1 MLAPGGGAVGFVRKP
16 ADGAS
21 VFVEDSCQ
29 PNWCFAKDVVNGWL
43 EADAFTLACLLR
55 HLLDCAATINF
66 YSHRVAL
73 PAVVEGLTTELTGVI
88 GPSGSDAISQMLNAA
103 GTGQPEGWIGLVG
116 IAVLLFAA
124 TGFVGS
130 LQDALDRIWDAPP
143 RPGGIWSFIRSKL
156 FSFSLVLAAAFLLL
170 VSLLLSTAVTA
181 FAGSFASALV
191 LARKKLA
198 RMSPSQVYFGGIWPS
213 CSKAGEVRVMGIT
226 AVPDKLRKIS
236 K

>member
-1 MLAPGGGAVGFVRKP
+1 
-16 ADGAS
+16 
-21 VFVEDSCQ
+21 
-29 PNWCFAKDVVNGWL
+29 
-43 EADAFTLACLLR
+43 
-55 HLLDCAATINF
+55 
-66 YSHRVAL
+66 
-73 PAVVEGLTTELTGVI
+73 VVEGLTTELTGVI

-213 CSKAGEVRVMGIT
+213 CLKATEVRVMAIT

-236 K
+236 VAIRSPPV